1 MYILSKH
8 IKHGS
13 WLFSTFRLERTPF
26 SQKSRPK
33 NATLQMLMSRL
44 LDSQLLSLCSPLF
57 EAMGKFGRGLVK
69 LVCRKKIGQRRKIE
83 EHLKKN
89 GYKKALP
96 YILRSRDL
104 FEW

>member
-1 MYILSKH
+1 MYILS
-8 IKHGS
+8 KHGS

-57 EAMGKFGRGLVK
+57 EAMGKWSWPS
-69 LVCRKKIGQRRKIE
+69 
-83 EHLKKN
+83 
-89 GYKKALP
+89 KAVEK
-96 YILRSRDL
+96 R
-104 FEW
+104 